1 MASTDKL
8 TIGQRLVLEPRAL
21 KMFKG
26 LTERLVLLKAYKN

>member
-8 TIGQRLVLEPRAL
+8 TTGQKAGFGTRDL